1 MVNGGEAAPGQ
12 VTESGR
18 LFCSLPEMAEK
29 VQRQRSI
36 LAIDEHAE
44 GQGRQF
50 RKKLFTKIGG
60 AIDIVNYLR

>member
-36 LAIDEHAE
+36 LAIDEHAKARE
-44 GQGRQF
+44 GSLE
-50 RKKLFTKIGG
+50 K
-60 AIDIVNYLR
+60 NYLLK